1 MFRRPILIL
10 ALLLAAGCSSPTASA
25 SPTPTP
31 TPTPTPSPSPTKSPL
46 PAGWSTVTRAADG
59 FTISIPPTWRAID
72 MDPQTMTAAFKT
84 MVEQNPSLAQTY
96 SVEQMQA
103 LVQQGIKV
111 MAFDFGNGGH
121 TNLNVLEQALPTE
134 MSASVFAQ
142 LAASQV
148 EVQLK
153 IAPPKVESAIVG
165 SLDAQVIRYDLP
177 LQTAN
182 GTFNAS
188 FSQYIAMR
196 GKDAYIITFTSQ
208 SEDAVGNRPTF
219 DQIAAN
225 FVLLP

>member
-1 MFRRPILIL
+1 MFRRSILIL
-10 ALLLAAGCSSPTASA
+10 ALVAAAGCSAPTASA
-25 SPTPTP
+25 PSPTP

-46 PAGWSTVTRAADG
+46 PAGWSTVTRVSDG
-59 FTISIPPTWRAID
+59 FSISIPPTWRAID
-72 MDPQTMTAAFKT
+72 MDPQTLSAAFKT
-84 MVEQNPSLAQTY
+84 MVDQNPALAQSY

-111 MAFDFGNGGH
+111 MAFDFGTGGH
-121 TNLNVLEQALPTE
+121 TNLNVLQQTLPSE
-134 MSASVFAQ
+134 MSASVFSQ

-153 IAPPKVESAIVG
+153 ISPPKIESVIVG
-165 SLDAQVIRYDLP
+165 GVDAQVIRYDLP

-196 GKDAYIITFTSQ
+196 GKDAYIITFTSR
-208 SEDAVGNRPTF
+208 SEDAASSRATF

-225 FVLLP
+225 FALLP

>member
-1 MFRRPILIL
+1 M
-10 ALLLAAGCSSPTASA
+10 
-25 SPTPTP
+25 
-31 TPTPTPSPSPTKSPL
+31 
-46 PAGWSTVTRAADG
+46 TRANDG
-59 FTISIPPTWRAID
+59 FSISIPPTWRAID
-72 MDPQTMTAAFKT
+72 MDPQTMKAAFNT
-84 MVEQNPSLAQTY
+84 MVEQNPSLAESY

-111 MAFDFGNGGH
+111 MAFDFGSGGH
-121 TNLNVLEQALPTE
+121 TNLNVLEQSLPSE
-134 MSASVFAQ
+134 MSASVFSQ

-153 IAPPKVESAIVG
+153 ISPPKVEPAIVG
-165 SLDAQVIRYDLP
+165 SLDGQVIRYDLP

-196 GKDAYIITFTSQ
+196 GKDAYIITFTS
-208 SEDAVGNRPTF
+208 SADDAAGNRSTF

-225 FVLLP
+225 FAFVP